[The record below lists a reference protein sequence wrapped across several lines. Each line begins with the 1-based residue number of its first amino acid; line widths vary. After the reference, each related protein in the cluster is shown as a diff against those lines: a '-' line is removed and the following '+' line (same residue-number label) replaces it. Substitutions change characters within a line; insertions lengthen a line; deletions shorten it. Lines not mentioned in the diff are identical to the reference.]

1 MCTKCNNFV
10 GQQIAKNALSGDS
23 FIKNLLSSHKPK
35 IEKHY
40 SMPIFSGEENCR
52 ILIKGGHILTMDP
65 ALGDF
70 VNGDLLVVGRKIV
83 KIAQHIED
91 ESAQIIDATGK
102 IIMPGFIDTHH
113 HQFETTLRSWL
124 PNALLFNDGSSTARP
139 NYLEDMLGVMAPV
152 YKPEDVYIS
161 ELIGSLSQLDAG
173 VTTVQDVSQIHHSPE
188 HTEAAIS
195 ALKDAGRRSVLG
207 FFEGHGADCQYPQD
221 ARRLREQFFSSD
233 DALVTMSMGGEIYLP
248 HFEKAWALAEELDL
262 NIVMHVVGAM
272 GMAPQM
278 EELAKAGRFT
288 PRHTLIHMTGMS
300 NNVWD
305 AVKESGANVSLSVP
319 IEMTMGHGMPPLLKM
334 QQLGMLPSLSS
345 DVECTL
351 TSDFFTQMRA
361 TMTLQRALAREIASV
376 APDSALQLITA
387 REVIQF
393 ATVGGAQSLGF
404 ENKIGSL
411 SIGKEADII
420 ILNAEALNTAPLN
433 NVPGAVVTLMERN
446 NVSTVLVA
454 GKIKKWEGHLTGVD
468 YSRLQAALNT
478 SRDNLFSRAGV
489 SLDIFS

>member
-1 MCTKCNNFV
+1 
-10 GQQIAKNALSGDS
+10 
-23 FIKNLLSSHKPK
+23 
-35 IEKHY
+35 
-40 SMPIFSGEENCR
+40 
-52 ILIKGGHILTMDP
+52 
-65 ALGDF
+65 
-70 VNGDLLVVGRKIV
+70 
-83 KIAQHIED
+83 
-91 ESAQIIDATGK
+91 
-102 IIMPGFIDTHH
+102 
-113 HQFETTLRSWL
+113 
-124 PNALLFNDGSSTARP
+124 
-139 NYLEDMLGVMAPV
+139 
-152 YKPEDVYIS
+152 
-161 ELIGSLSQLDAG
+161 
-173 VTTVQDVSQIHHSPE
+173 
-188 HTEAAIS
+188 
-195 ALKDAGRRSVLG
+195 
-207 FFEGHGADCQYPQD
+207 
-221 ARRLREQFFSSD
+221 
-233 DALVTMSMGGEIYLP
+233 MGGEIYLS